1 MKRTF
6 FETVNSH
13 PESRDAIVTRKLNER
28 SKIFLVVF
36 VPAIAFGIALFSF
49 ILWVGATQR
58 SGEWTQKEQELI
70 MYTPE
75 NCDRSMELY
84 SLSRT
89 ADYQEVAATF
99 FQEEGYEDMDVDY
112 DMYLSSFYLW
122 NEDGIN
128 EGGMMVAGRDYYF
141 PVYTLGESAN

>member
-1 MKRTF
+1 MRKPF
-6 FETVNSH
+6 FELVNNH
-13 PESRDAIVTRKLNER
+13 PESRDAIVTRKLSER
-28 SKIFLVVF
+28 AKTFLVVF
-36 VPAIAFGIALFSF
+36 VPAMVFAIALFSF
-49 ILWVGATQR
+49 VFWVGVTQR
-58 SGEWTQKEQELI
+58 SGEWGQKEHEWL

-75 NCDRSMELY
+75 GCDRSMELY

-99 FQEEGYEDMDVDY
+99 FEEEEYEDIHVDY

-128 EGGMMVAGRDYYF
+128 EEGLMVDGRDYYF
-141 PVYTLGESAN
+141 PVYTLEESAN

>member
-6 FETVNSH
+6 FETINMH
-13 PESRDAIVTRKLNER
+13 PERRDAIVTRKMNER
-28 SKIFLVVF
+28 AKIFLVVF

-58 SGEWTQKEQELI
+58 SGEWSQREQEWL
-70 MYTPE
+70 MYAPE
-75 NCDRSMELY
+75 GCDREMELY

-89 ADYQEVAATF
+89 ANYQEVAAVF
-99 FQEEGYEDMDVDY
+99 FQEEGYEKIDVDY

-141 PVYTLGESAN
+141 PVYTLEESAN

>member
-1 MKRTF
+1 MKKDF
-6 FETVNSH
+6 FELVNNNPGS
-13 PESRDAIVTRKLNER
+13 PDAIVTRKLNDR
-28 SKIFLVVF
+28 TKTILVVF
-36 VPAIAFGIALFSF
+36 VPAMVFAIALFSV

-58 SGEWTQKEQELI
+58 SGDWSQKEREWL

-99 FQEEGYEDMDVDY
+99 FQEEGYEEMNVDY

-122 NEDGIN
+122 NEDSIN
-128 EGGMMVAGRDYYF
+128 EGGMMVAGKDYYF
-141 PVYTLGESAN
+141 PVYTLEESAN

>member
-6 FETVNSH
+6 FELVNNNPGS
-13 PESRDAIVTRKLNER
+13 PDAVVTRKLNDR
-28 SKIFLVVF
+28 TKTILVVF
-36 VPAIAFGIALFSF
+36 VPAMVFAIALFSF

-58 SGEWTQKEQELI
+58 SGDWSQKEREWL

-99 FQEEGYEDMDVDY
+99 FQEEGYEEMNVDY

-122 NEDGIN
+122 NEDSIN
-128 EGGMMVAGRDYYF
+128 EGGMMVAGKDYYF
-141 PVYTLGESAN
+141 PVYTLEESAN

>member
-1 MKRTF
+1 MRKPF
-6 FETVNSH
+6 FELVNNH
-13 PESRDAIVTRKLNER
+13 PESRDAIVTRKLSER
-28 SKIFLVVF
+28 AKTFLVVF
-36 VPAIAFGIALFSF
+36 VPAMVFAIALFSF
-49 ILWVGATQR
+49 VFWVGVTQR
-58 SGEWTQKEQELI
+58 SGEWGQKEHEWL

-75 NCDRSMELY
+75 GCDRSMELY

-99 FQEEGYEDMDVDY
+99 FEEEEYEDIHVDY

-128 EGGMMVAGRDYYF
+128 EEGLMVAGRDYYF
-141 PVYTLGESAN
+141 PVYTLEESAN

>member
-1 MKRTF
+1 MKKEF
-6 FETVNSH
+6 FELVNNNPGS
-13 PESRDAIVTRKLNER
+13 PDAIVTRKLNDR
-28 SKIFLVVF
+28 TKTILVVF
-36 VPAIAFGIALFSF
+36 VPAMVFAIALFSV

-58 SGEWTQKEQELI
+58 SGDWSQKEREWL

-99 FQEEGYEDMDVDY
+99 FQEEGYDDMNVDY

-128 EGGMMVAGRDYYF
+128 GEGLMVAGKDYYF
-141 PVYTLGESAN
+141 PVYTLEESAN

>member
-1 MKRTF
+1 MKKEF
-6 FETVNSH
+6 FELVNNNPGS
-13 PESRDAIVTRKLNER
+13 PDAIVTRKLNDR
-28 SKIFLVVF
+28 TKTILVVF
-36 VPAIAFGIALFSF
+36 VPAMVFAIALFSV

-58 SGEWTQKEQELI
+58 SGDWSQKEREWL

-99 FQEEGYEDMDVDY
+99 FQEEGYDDMNVDY

-122 NEDGIN
+122 NEDGITG
-128 EGGMMVAGRDYYF
+128 EGLMVAGKDYYF
-141 PVYTLGESAN
+141 PVYTLEESAN